1 MKNFIKTTFFRN
13 AIVLILLAMMGIGKS
28 TAQNFAYVDTD
39 YILNQIPEYKSAQ
52 KKINELAETWQK
64 ELDKKYDDID
74 KMYKAYNVEKVLLNS
89 EQQKQR
95 EADIVTKEKE
105 AKKYQQD
112 KFGFEGE
119 LFKKREELIK
129 PIQDRVYEAIQKIAN
144 KNKLDFIFD
153 KSGDLVMLFSNNRF
167 DKSDE
172 VLEELGI
179 TTIRDNKKTNGDT
192 PPSDDDLPP
201 GN

>member
-1 MKNFIKTTFFRN
+1 
-13 AIVLILLAMMGIGKS
+13 MMGIGKS